1 MLVATPAAAL
11 GAIAARA
18 GTRNGLSGLR
28 MLPQAAFALEARLEL
43 ARRAEVSLD
52 LQYYLVSNDEIGHI
66 FLDELRRAAQRGVR
80 VRLLLD
86 DLYSGGIEPLL
97 LGLASMPNVEVRL
110 FNPILYGRTYALLR
124 LTSFVTDFRR
134 LNHRMHNKL
143 FLADGSVAVVGGRNI
158 ANEYFLRHAGENYVD
173 FDALAIGPVVA
184 QLARSF
190 DTYWNS
196 AQAFP
201 LQSLTRSTATTD
213 DLRSAFDRA
222 VPVDTASPLV
232 ASLVSDLYGNPPLA
246 ADLDAGLPELVW
258 ARAEAYAD
266 PPEKIER
273 HGDSL
278 ADLAGTVTHEAV
290 QTLRAAEH
298 DILLISTHFIPGKLG
313 LERLREVREKGCVG
327 ARFHQ
332 LDGVQRRPVGESCV

>member
-1 MLVATPAAAL
+1 M
-11 GAIAARA
+11 
-18 GTRNGLSGLR
+18 
-28 MLPQAAFALEARLEL
+28 
-43 ARRAEVSLD
+43 SLD

-86 DLYSGGIEPLL
+86 DLYSAGVEPLL

-110 FNPILYGRTYALLR
+110 FNPILYGRTNALLR
-124 LTSFVTDFRR
+124 LTNFAMDFRR
-134 LNHRMHNKL
+134 LNYRMHNKL

-196 AQAFP
+196 AQAFA
-201 LQSLTRSTATTD
+201 LQSPTRSTATTD

-232 ASLVSDLYGNPPLA
+232 ASLVSDRYGNPPLA
-246 ADLDAGLPELVW
+246 A
-258 ARAEAYAD
+258 
-266 PPEKIER
+266 
-273 HGDSL
+273 
-278 ADLAGTVTHEAV
+278 
-290 QTLRAAEH
+290 
-298 DILLISTHFIPGKLG
+298 
-313 LERLREVREKGCVG
+313 
-327 ARFHQ
+327 
-332 LDGVQRRPVGESCV
+332 